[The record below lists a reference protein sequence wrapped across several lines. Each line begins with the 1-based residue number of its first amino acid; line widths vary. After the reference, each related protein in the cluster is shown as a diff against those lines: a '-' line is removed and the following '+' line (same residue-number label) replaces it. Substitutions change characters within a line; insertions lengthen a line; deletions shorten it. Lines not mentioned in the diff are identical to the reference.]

1 VLTVDERESVRLSI
15 CVSHLIYR
23 PQLQHAAGAA
33 GLPWA
38 GYIDRLQSSAL
49 SSSGAAVGLRRG
61 AANADVTFIAAVEG
75 RAQKHNPFTCRRLRC
90 RQCARNSTAAVN
102 KVAKHTLI
110 KLLI

>member
-1 VLTVDERESVRLSI
+1 MLTVDERVSICLSI

-49 SSSGAAVGLRRG
+49 SSSGAAVRRG
-61 AANADVTFIAAVEG
+61 AANADVMFIAAVEG

-110 KLLI
+110 TLLI